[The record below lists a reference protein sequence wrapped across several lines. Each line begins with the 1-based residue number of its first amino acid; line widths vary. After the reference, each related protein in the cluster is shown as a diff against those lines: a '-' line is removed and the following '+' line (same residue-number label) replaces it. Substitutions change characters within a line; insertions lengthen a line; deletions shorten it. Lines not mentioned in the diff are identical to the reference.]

1 MAAMPKR
8 RRMREA
14 LARRASSVIGA
25 AAGPI
30 DYVCAWVASG
40 GQIAHLAQEL
50 EVELGESVSR
60 SILSTLAHR
69 LTPDAS
75 ERISAARLEGT
86 FFLAKHAWPKLNVA
100 PPTEAAM
107 RIARMRRTLGF
118 PIAAPREHRAPQE
131 ARSAPS
137 QVAS

>member
-30 DYVCAWVASG
+30 DYICAWVASG
-40 GQIAHLAQEL
+40 GQIAHLAQSL
-50 EVELGESVSR
+50 AAELGESVSR

-69 LTPDAS
+69 LTSDATG
-75 ERISAARLEGT
+75 RISAARLEGALY
-86 FFLAKHAWPKLNVA
+86 LAKRGMPKLNVA
-100 PPTEAAM
+100 PPTAATV
-107 RIARMRRTLGF
+107 RIASMRRTLGF
-118 PIAAPREHRAPQE
+118 PMAAPRTDGVSRETLNT
-131 ARSAPS
+131 PS
-137 QVAS
+137 PIAS

>member
-25 AAGPI
+25 AARPI
-30 DYVCAWVASG
+30 DYICAWVASG

-69 LTPDAS
+69 LAPDAS

-86 FFLAKHAWPKLNVA
+86 LYLAKRAWPKLSVA
-100 PPTEAAM
+100 PPTEATV
-107 RIARMRRTLGF
+107 RVARMRRTLDF
-118 PIAAPREHRAPQE
+118 PIAVPGAHGEAQKAHS
-131 ARSAPS
+131 ARSA
-137 QVAS
+137 VAS